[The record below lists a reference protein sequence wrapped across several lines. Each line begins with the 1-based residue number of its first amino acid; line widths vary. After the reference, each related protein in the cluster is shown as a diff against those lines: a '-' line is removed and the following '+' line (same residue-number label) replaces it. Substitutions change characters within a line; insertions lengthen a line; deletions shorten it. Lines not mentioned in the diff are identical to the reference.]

1 MTVSATENFWQL
13 IGKLPI
19 LHFQKHS
26 TRYYKLSKMDN
37 SKENVESLTR
47 VFQLLKLLFISSFT
61 LQGQQVMSLGEGGV
75 EGHRPAAVLHF
86 SVTVPVFQ
94 TISFYVVPF
103 LMCPLFPGEYR
114 GGQVFPKRVVVQV
127 CGSTF
132 HLPSGHTFVAK
143 NC

>member
-1 MTVSATENFWQL
+1 
-13 IGKLPI
+13 
-19 LHFQKHS
+19 
-26 TRYYKLSKMDN
+26 MDN

-61 LQGQQVMSLGEGGV
+61 LQGRQVMSLWGV

-94 TISFYVVPF
+94 TIRFYVVPF

-127 CGSTF
+127 GCSTF
-132 HLPSGHTFVAK
+132 HLPSGQTFVAE